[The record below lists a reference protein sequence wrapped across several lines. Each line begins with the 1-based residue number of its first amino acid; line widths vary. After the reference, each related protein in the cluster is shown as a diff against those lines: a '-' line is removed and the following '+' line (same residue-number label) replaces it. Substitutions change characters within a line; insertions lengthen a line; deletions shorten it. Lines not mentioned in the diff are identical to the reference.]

1 MFQHLQ
7 ILVCTIFNEN
17 ELLSSFHLNGNTLG
31 FHPHVQKVE
40 PPYTT

>member
-7 ILVCTIFNEN
+7 ILVCTIFNET
-17 ELLSSFHLNGNTLG
+17 SSFHLNGNTLG

-40 PPYTT
+40 PPYTE